1 MIVKKY
7 DKYWYCSALDL
18 VELICFVEDIDELSD
33 FIFWDLHKKE
43 KVVSIYTEKLNNFF
57 IWKNNNRHLS
67 HGAYIND
74 MITIFEDYAK
84 DMILKYYKE
93 DLSQYPFHISDS
105 MFSDPF
111 SYIIKPNLE
120 NKFYISKRE
129 KLCGGIGISLK
140 NGCFIYMMNNLNLYD
155 IDNKNYN
162 LEKIN
167 FIEQLNSEL
176 FKYYLNEFEK
186 IDVIKNKLIQISFF
200 NLNYAKQIDNN
211 GFTHK
216 NNKYVFSDIGFYGHY
231 IIRYTINEE
240 LFIDDISNAKDKS
253 VENIYFLELLEP
265 LFTKYPDDFKRLK
278 EKIKN
283 DFSKNKTYHIEKVK
297 LNYYIS
303 DKILPVF
310 KFSNENLVIVRKIIA
325 EICKTL
331 DIPKGKFINEEATKI
346 IRKIQIPLFR
356 KFEEILA
363 KYDRQYLHKK
373 ALSLYSVTLLN
384 IEKDSYRIN
393 NESNVSNIEEYSKY
407 TREFIED
414 FFEQKTIRDSL
425 VYLIETNLSIKNDIR
440 KNAICSDDELNF
452 CLCFAHWL
460 NALQNNSDFCHFNK
474 SDLTVEIS
482 NDYRVSFQKED
493 NEIMETLKIR
503 SSNKIDYEIKYDEKD
518 NVFINKAKNAF
529 LLDTGLVYD
538 ELILILKILS
548 IDIPLKLQ
556 EKQILPNVFC
566 IDFETVVKEICK
578 ICSIKEERI
587 IKIFDFICLNSDL
600 IRQINGKK
608 EDILPIWQR
617 KNREHRFIIKPAF
630 KINNCII
637 FSPITIKSLITIWIN
652 TLVSFYPPYEINL
665 INLVKALKT
674 WKKRYEKEIVNDV
687 FEFFKL
693 KKLNYVEKEV
703 KLHKRDKKGNHPD
716 SLGDY
721 DVIAV
726 DKNNKILYLIE
737 CKFIHRVGSTN
748 EFIRQQKKFFIEDK
762 YDEKFQKRINYMKEH
777 YEKFF
782 LSQNLKLDS
791 TYTIKSFMITNKI
804 FYSLFKKI
812 EFEILTLEELK
823 KLIK

>member
-1 MIVKKY
+1 MNL
-7 DKYWYCSALDL
+7 SALL
-18 VELICFVEDIDELSD
+18 KNIDELSD

-43 KVVSIYTEKLNNFF
+43 KVVFIYTEKLNNFF

-93 DLSQYPFHISDS
+93 DLSQYPFHLSDS
-105 MFSDPF
+105 MFSVPF
-111 SYIIKPNLE
+111 SYIIKP
-120 NKFYISKRE
+120 
-129 KLCGGIGISLK
+129 
-140 NGCFIYMMNNLNLYD
+140 
-155 IDNKNYN
+155 N

-167 FIEQLNSEL
+167 FIEQLNNEL

-216 NNKYVFSDIGFYGHY
+216 NNKYAFSDIGFYGHY
-231 IIRYTINEE
+231 IIRYTINED

-325 EICKTL
+325 ETCKTL
-331 DIPKGKFINEEATKI
+331 DIPKGKFINEEATTI

-363 KYDRQYLHKK
+363 KYDRQFLHEK
-373 ALSLYSVTLLN
+373 ALGLYSVTLLN

-407 TREFIED
+407 TKEFIED
-414 FFEQKTIRDSL
+414 FFEQKTIKDSL
-425 VYLIETNLSIKNDIR
+425 IYLIETNLSIKNDIR

-482 NDYRVSFQKED
+482 NDYRVNFQKEND
-493 NEIMETLKIR
+493 EIMETLKIR
-503 SSNKIDYEIKYDEKD
+503 SSNKIDYEIKYDK
-518 NVFINKAKNAF
+518 
-529 LLDTGLVYD
+529 
-538 ELILILKILS
+538 
-548 IDIPLKLQ
+548 
-556 EKQILPNVFC
+556 
-566 IDFETVVKEICK
+566 
-578 ICSIKEERI
+578 
-587 IKIFDFICLNSDL
+587 
-600 IRQINGKK
+600 
-608 EDILPIWQR
+608 
-617 KNREHRFIIKPAF
+617 
-630 KINNCII
+630 
-637 FSPITIKSLITIWIN
+637 
-652 TLVSFYPPYEINL
+652 
-665 INLVKALKT
+665 
-674 WKKRYEKEIVNDV
+674 
-687 FEFFKL
+687 
-693 KKLNYVEKEV
+693 
-703 KLHKRDKKGNHPD
+703 
-716 SLGDY
+716 
-721 DVIAV
+721 
-726 DKNNKILYLIE
+726 
-737 CKFIHRVGSTN
+737 
-748 EFIRQQKKFFIEDK
+748 
-762 YDEKFQKRINYMKEH
+762 KFQKRINYMKEH

-782 LSQNLKLDS
+782 LSQNLELDS
-791 TYTIKSFMITNKI
+791 TYSIKSFMITNKI
-804 FYSLFKKI
+804 FYSLFKKVY
-812 EFEILTLEELK
+812 FEILTFEELK